1 MPANNDPKIND
12 FPNSILTFLMQSN
25 SNSLFHSFSL
35 SPFSSWFWLVRIFSF
50 VISKTETHTI
60 TFWINIS
67 HTKRTL
73 HSVKICRVYIRS
85 HHSLISVLIFGK
97 ILNFLPFSKFAA
109 EALVAYRS
117 WLGYVNIS
125 HPEGLG
131 GWIFFLWGWDTLD
144 FLPRIISLYHRAALR
159 MLPDA

>member
-1 MPANNDPKIND
+1 MRIMSANNDPKIND

-25 SNSLFHSFSL
+25 CYSLFHSISL

-109 EALVAYRS
+109 EADESEIDACVELQLLMRCEPNMMHPPLV
-117 WLGYVNIS
+117 
-125 HPEGLG
+125 
-131 GWIFFLWGWDTLD
+131 D
-144 FLPRIISLYHRAALR
+144 FLVR
-159 MLPDA
+159 MHPAQSASE